1 MDLFYLGLATACG
14 FAVWGLAVLCQRL
27 QPASGGRS

>member
-14 FAVWGLAVLCQRL
+14 FAVWGLALVCGRL
-27 QPASGGRS
+27 QPAERGHP